1 MSNAIDRVK
10 AAAGA
15 SGTLSAGDT
24 TPGIEPQVL
33 VMLSGGADS
42 VCLLHVTAELLGAA
56 RVQALH
62 VNHGLRAAARE
73 DERFCAGLCSRLGVE
88 LHIERVEIPA
98 RGNTE
103 GLAREARYEAA
114 ERVRASAGLD
124 LIATGHTASDQV
136 ETILYRLASSPGR
149 RALLGME
156 SLRGRLARPL
166 LAVPRADTRAY
177 CEEAGLQWTEDE
189 SNADRRLARN
199 LLRLEVLPLLR
210 EINAGVDGN
219 VLATAAQLRDE
230 AQVLEQAVDEAL
242 RRTGAGGVPPAV
254 DAGRL
259 AAEPSPVRRLVLRR
273 LAEAAAGATVA
284 LGPEQARAIERLA
297 ERGGSG
303 TVDLGGGLQATVE
316 YGIVR
321 FGHGPADGPPPAP
334 AALAIPGRCRFG
346 EWEVVSERD
355 PATPPGDLG
364 SADEPLLDADRL
376 ARTLTVRGWRDGDR
390 MQPLGLEGTKS
401 LQDLFG
407 DRKVPR
413 SLRRSLPVVESDGE
427 IAWVAGVAVSERFRV
442 GPGCRATVRLGAT
455 RRLVRPPDGDL

>member
-1 MSNAIDRVK
+1 MSNPLIDRVM
-10 AAAGA
+10 AAARA
-15 SGTLSAGDT
+15 SGTLSPGGD
-24 TPGIEPQVL
+24 TPGIGPRVL

-42 VCLLHVTAELLGAA
+42 VCLLHVAAQLLGAA

-62 VNHGLRAAARE
+62 VNHGLRADAAE
-73 DERFCAGLCSRLGVE
+73 DERFCAGLCARLGVK

-103 GLAREARYEAA
+103 GLARDARYEAA

-149 RALLGME
+149 RALLGMDP
-156 SLRGRLARPL
+156 LRGRLARPL
-166 LAVPRADTRAY
+166 LAVSRDDTRAY
-177 CEEAGLQWTEDE
+177 CEEAGLPWREDE

-210 EINAGVDGN
+210 KINPGADGN

-230 AQVLEQAVDEAL
+230 AQVLDQAVDEAL
-242 RRTGAGGVPPAV
+242 RRTGAGGAPPAV
-254 DAGRL
+254 DAARL

-284 LGPEQARAIERLA
+284 LGPEEARAIERLA

-303 TVDLGGGLQATVE
+303 AVDLGGGLQATVE

-321 FGHGPADGPPPAP
+321 FGHGRGDSAPPSP

-355 PATPPGDLG
+355 PAYPDGDLG
-364 SADEPLLDADRL
+364 SVDEPLLDADLL
-376 ARTLTVRGWRDGDR
+376 AHRLTVRGWRDGDR
-390 MQPLGLEGTKS
+390 MKPLGLDGTKS

-427 IAWVAGVAVSERFRV
+427 IAWVAGVAVSELFRV
-442 GPGCRATVRLGAT
+442 GPDTRATVRLTAS
-455 RRLVRPPDGDL
+455 RRL

>member
-1 MSNAIDRVK
+1 
-10 AAAGA
+10 
-15 SGTLSAGDT
+15 L
-24 TPGIEPQVL
+24 E
-33 VMLSGGADS
+33 
-42 VCLLHVTAELLGAA
+42 LHV
-56 RVQALH
+56 
-62 VNHGLRAAARE
+62 
-73 DERFCAGLCSRLGVE
+73 
-88 LHIERVEIPA
+88 ERVEIPA

-103 GLAREARYEAA
+103 ALAREARYEAA

-156 SLRGRLARPL
+156 PLRGRLARPL

-177 CEEAGLQWTEDE
+177 CEEAGLAWREDE

-259 AAEPSPVRRLVLRR
+259 AAEPPPVRRLVLRR

-303 TVDLGGGLQATVE
+303 TVDLGGGLEATVE

-321 FGHGPADGPPPAP
+321 FGSGRANGPPPAP

-346 EWEVVSERD
+346 EWEVVSECG
-355 PATPPGDLG
+355 PAAPAGDLG

-376 ARTLTVRGWRDGDR
+376 ARTLTVRAWRDGDR
-390 MQPLGLEGTKS
+390 MQPLGLDGTKS

-413 SLRRSLPVVESDGE
+413 SVRRSLPVVESDGE

-442 GPGCRATVRLGAT
+442 GPGTRATVRLTAG
-455 RRLVRPPDGDL
+455 RPPGA

>member
-1 MSNAIDRVK
+1 MSKDAIDRVT
-10 AAAGA
+10 AAAEA
-15 SGTLSAGDT
+15 SGTLSAREG
-24 TPGIEPQVL
+24 TPGIEPSVL
-33 VMLSGGADS
+33 VMVSGGADS
-42 VCLLHVTAELLGAA
+42 VCLLHVTAQLLGAE
-56 RVQALH
+56 RVHALH
-62 VNHGLRAAARE
+62 VNHGLRAAAGE
-73 DERFCAGLCSRLGVE
+73 DERFCAALCARLGVE

-103 GLAREARYEAA
+103 ANAREARYDAA

-124 LIATGHTASDQV
+124 LIVTGHTASDQV
-136 ETILYRLASSPGR
+136 ETILYRLVSSPGR

-156 SLRGRLARPL
+156 PVRGRLVRPL
-166 LAVPRADTRAY
+166 LAVPRGETRAY
-177 CEEAGLQWTEDE
+177 CEEAGLPWTEDE

-210 EINAGVDGN
+210 QINAGADGN
-219 VLATAAQLRDE
+219 VLATAARLRDE
-230 AQVLEQAVDEAL
+230 AQVLEQSVKEAL
-242 RRTGAGGVPPAV
+242 ERTGAGGVPPAV

-259 AAEPSPVRRLVLRR
+259 AAEPPPVRRLVLRR
-273 LAEAAAGATVA
+273 LAEAAAGSTVA
-284 LGPEQARAIERLA
+284 LGPDDARAIERLA

-303 TVDLGGGLQATVE
+303 TVDLGGGLQATIE

-321 FGHGPADGPPPAP
+321 FGRGRADGPPSAP

-355 PATPPGDLG
+355 PPAPAGDLG
-364 SADEPLLDADRL
+364 SVDRPLLDAQRI
-376 ARTLTVRGWRDGDR
+376 ANTLTVRAWRDGDR
-390 MQPLGLEGTKS
+390 MKPLGLNGTKS

-442 GPGCRATVRLGAT
+442 GPDTLATVRLTAS
-455 RRLVRPPDGDL
+455 RRL

>member
-1 MSNAIDRVK
+1 MSNPLIDRVL
-10 AAAGA
+10 AAARA
-15 SGTLSAGDT
+15 SGTLSAGST
-24 TPGIEPQVL
+24 TSGIGHRVL

-42 VCLLHVTAELLGAA
+42 VCLLHVAAQLLGAA

-62 VNHGLRAAARE
+62 VNHGLRAAAAE
-73 DERFCAGLCSRLGVE
+73 DERFCAGLCARLGVE
-88 LHIERVEIPA
+88 LHLERVEIPA

-103 GLAREARYEAA
+103 GLARDARYEAA

-149 RALLGME
+149 RALLGMD

-166 LAVPRADTRAY
+166 LAVSRDDTRAY
-177 CEEAGLQWTEDE
+177 CEEAGLPWTEDE

-210 EINAGVDGN
+210 KVNAGADAN

-230 AQVLEQAVDEAL
+230 AQVLDQAVEEAL
-242 RRTGAGGVPPAV
+242 RRTGAGGAPPAV
-254 DAGRL
+254 DAARL

-284 LGPEQARAIERLA
+284 LGPEEARAIERLA

-303 TVDLGGGLQATVE
+303 AVDLGGGLQATVE

-321 FGHGPADGPPPAP
+321 FGYGPGRDSAPPPP

-355 PATPPGDLG
+355 PAAPDGDLG
-364 SADEPLLDADRL
+364 SVDEPLLDADLL

-390 MQPLGLEGTKS
+390 MKPLGLDGTKS

-427 IAWVAGVAVSERFRV
+427 IAWVAGVAVSEQFRV
-442 GPGCRATVRLGAT
+442 GPDTQATVRLTAS
-455 RRLVRPPDGDL
+455 RRV

>member
-1 MSNAIDRVK
+1 MSNGAIGRVR
-10 AAAGA
+10 AAVEA
-15 SGTLSAGDT
+15 SGTLSGGDR
-24 TPGIEPQVL
+24 TPAIEPRVL
-33 VMLSGGADS
+33 VMVSGGADS
-42 VCLLHVTAELLGAA
+42 VCLLHVTVQLLGAA
-56 RVQALH
+56 RVHALH
-62 VNHGLRAAARE
+62 VNHGLRPAAPD
-73 DERFCAGLCSRLGVE
+73 DERFCADLCARFGVE

-98 RGNTE
+98 QGNTE
-103 GLAREARYEAA
+103 ALAREARYEAA
-114 ERVRASAGLD
+114 ERVRASAELD
-124 LIATGHTASDQV
+124 LIATGHTATDQV

-156 SLRGRLARPL
+156 PIRGRLARPL
-166 LAVPRADTRAY
+166 LSVPRADTRAY
-177 CEEAGLQWTEDE
+177 CAEAGVPWVEDE

-210 EINAGVDGN
+210 EINAGADGN

-230 AQVLEQAVDEAL
+230 AQVLEQAVQEAL
-242 RRTGAGGVPPAV
+242 QRTGAGGVPPAV

-259 AAEPSPVRRLVLRR
+259 AAEPSPVRRLLLRR
-273 LAEAAAGATVA
+273 LAEAAAGSTVA
-284 LGPEQARAIERLA
+284 LGPEEARAIERLA

-303 TVDLGGGLQATVE
+303 TVDLGGGLHATVE

-321 FGHGPADGPPPAP
+321 FGRKWADGPPPPP
-334 AALAIPGRCRFG
+334 AVLAIPGRCLFG

-355 PATPPGDLG
+355 PRVPAGDLG
-364 SADEPLLDADRL
+364 SVDGPMLAADRL
-376 ARTLTVRGWRDGDR
+376 AHTLTVRAWRDGDR
-390 MQPLGLEGTKS
+390 MKPLGLEGTKT

-442 GPGCRATVRLGAT
+442 GPDTRATVRLGAT
-455 RRLVRPPDGDL
+455 RRH

>member
-1 MSNAIDRVK
+1 MSNPLIDRVL
-10 AAAGA
+10 AAARA
-15 SGTLSAGDT
+15 SGTLSAGIA
-24 TPGIEPQVL
+24 TPGIGPRVL

-42 VCLLHVTAELLGAA
+42 VCLLHVTAQLLGAA

-62 VNHGLRAAARE
+62 VNHGLRAAAPE
-73 DERFCAGLCSRLGVE
+73 DERFCAGLCARLGVE

-103 GLAREARYEAA
+103 GLARDARYEAA

-136 ETILYRLASSPGR
+136 ETVLYRLASSPGR
-149 RALLGME
+149 RALLGMDPI
-156 SLRGRLARPL
+156 RGRLARPL
-166 LAVPRADTRAY
+166 LAVSRDDTRAY
-177 CEEAGLQWTEDE
+177 CEEAGLPWTEDE

-210 EINAGVDGN
+210 KVNAGADAN

-230 AQVLEQAVDEAL
+230 AQVLDQAVDEAL
-242 RRTGAGGVPPAV
+242 RRTGAGGAPPAV
-254 DAGRL
+254 DAARL

-284 LGPEQARAIERLA
+284 LGPEEARAIERLA

-303 TVDLGGGLQATVE
+303 AVDLGGGLQAIVE

-321 FGHGPADGPPPAP
+321 FGHGPGRDRGDSAPPPPA
-334 AALAIPGRCRFG
+334 ALPIPGRCRFG

-355 PATPPGDLG
+355 PAPPDGDLG
-364 SADEPLLDADRL
+364 SVDEPLLDADLL

-390 MQPLGLEGTKS
+390 MKPLGLDGTKS

-442 GPGCRATVRLGAT
+442 GPDTLATVRLTAS
-455 RRLVRPPDGDL
+455 RRL